1 MKLKINGEIKTIDN
15 SNEDFLL
22 EGLLEHL
29 GYKPQLVVVELN
41 GEIINPKVLDKY
53 KNKKWRLLRGCDNC
67 WWRFLQLIN
76 SDKNKC
82 SNLLAL
88 TGLKEKDF
96 FLFWLF
102 HQ

>member
-41 GEIINPKVLDKY
+41 GEIISPKVWTNTKIKHGDCLEVVTIVGGGSY
-53 KNKKWRLLRGCDNC
+53 
-67 WWRFLQLIN
+67 
-76 SDKNKC
+76 S
-82 SNLLAL
+82 
-88 TGLKEKDF
+88 
-96 FLFWLF
+96 
-102 HQ
+102 